1 MALDDIWAQQMG
13 NTKLLQVFHTRS
25 YIPHPS
31 NILNAL
37 SPPINGNSLQVL
49 DYCNFHERQ
58 VQYTLR
64 VTIKAMENIRD
75 PQ

>member
-25 YIPHPS
+25 YILCPS

-37 SPPINGNSLQVL
+37 LLPINNNSLQVL
-49 DYCNFHERQ
+49 DYCNFHIRQ

-64 VTIKAMENIRD
+64 V
-75 PQ
+75 QQ

>member
-25 YIPHPS
+25 YIPYPS

-37 SPPINGNSLQVL
+37 SLPINSDFLQVL
-49 DYCNFHERQ
+49 DYCNFHKRQ

-64 VTIKAMENIRD
+64 V
-75 PQ
+75 QQ

>member
-1 MALDDIWAQQMG
+1 MALNDILAQQMG
-13 NTKLLQVFHTRS
+13 NTKLLQVFHTRL

-37 SPPINGNSLQVL
+37 SPPINSNFLQVL

-64 VTIKAMENIRD
+64 V
-75 PQ
+75 